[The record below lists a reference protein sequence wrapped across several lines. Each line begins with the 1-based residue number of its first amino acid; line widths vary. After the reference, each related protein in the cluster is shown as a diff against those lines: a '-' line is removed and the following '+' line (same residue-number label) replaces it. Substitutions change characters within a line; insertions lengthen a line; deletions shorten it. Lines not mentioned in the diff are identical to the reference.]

1 MYYTY
6 MLRCTDDSI
15 YTGITTDLERR
26 MDEHFTQGE
35 KCAKYTKR
43 HEAKKLEAAWSSE
56 DRKLASKLEYYIKHL
71 PKSEKEDI
79 IKHNKNITVLS
90 EKIDITSYKRIRLK
104 R

>member
-6 MLRCTDDSI
+6 MLRCTDNSI
-15 YTGITTDLERR
+15 YTGITNDLERR

-43 HEAKKLEAAWSSE
+43 HKAQKLEAAWSSE

-79 IKHNKNITVLS
+79 IKHNKNINVLS
-90 EKIDITSYKRIRLK
+90 EKLDIASYKRIRLK

>member
-1 MYYTY
+1 M
-6 MLRCTDDSI
+6 I
-15 YTGITTDLERR
+15 QFI
-26 MDEHFTQGE
+26 QGLLLIWKEEWMNILPKE

-43 HEAKKLEAAWSSE
+43 HKAKKLEAAWSSE

-90 EKIDITSYKRIRLK
+90 EKLDIASYKRIRLK